1 MTNLLTLV
9 LSLLPTVAMRIAAKV
24 LCEDALQAYLES
36 VIIFA
41 LQKLTPLTTNTLD
54 DEIAARII
62 ERLKK

>member
-1 MTNLLTLV
+1 MPNLITLI

-24 LCEDALQAYLES
+24 LGEDALQAYLES

-54 DEIAARII
+54 DKIAAQII
-62 ERLKK
+62 DRLKK